1 MRGDYRQNYFW
12 NFIMNLVFEGH
23 VAALYRSHMHE
34 RLFERTIEQT
44 TEAMLLAL
52 KQLLQ

>member
-1 MRGDYRQNYFW
+1 MRGDYRKNYVW

-23 VAALYRSHMHE
+23 VAALDRSHMHE
-34 RLFERTIEQT
+34 WFFERTIEQT
-44 TEAMLLAL
+44 TETILLAL